1 MTPKGFRLSAVAAG
15 VKRPGR
21 LDMGLLVCD
30 GPAAAAGVFTRN
42 RVAAAPVAV
51 CRERLAR
58 GAARAVLVNSGNA
71 NACTGARGLDDARAL
86 SARAAE
92 LLDVAPDEVLP
103 CSTGV
108 IGLPLPVDRMAGA
121 LPALVEGLGDD
132 PEPFARSIMTTDTF
146 PKVSARTLSLG
157 GREVRLLGIA
167 KGAGMIR
174 PDMATMLAFLA
185 TDAPVGAEA
194 LRSAL
199 ALAADRTFN
208 RITVDGDTS
217 TNDTALVLASGLAGG
232 SPLEEDPR
240 AWDAFSSALEDVCG
254 ELARL
259 IVRDAEGGTKVV
271 EVRVRGAATEEA
283 ALAVARTIAESPLV
297 KTAVH
302 GEDPN
307 WGRIAAALGRS
318 GAYGGGPFS
327 IAIGGVP
334 VVRDGL
340 GRGPEAEAR
349 AHEQMKLPEFEIL
362 VDLEE
367 GPGEAAVTTC
377 DLSAEYVR
385 INADYRS

>member
-1 MTPKGFRLSAVAAG
+1 MTPRGFRLSAVSAG

-21 LDMGLLVCD
+21 PDMGLLVCD

-42 RVAAAPVAV
+42 RVVAAPVVV

-58 GAARAVLVNSGNA
+58 GSARAVLVNSGNA
-71 NACTGARGLDDARAL
+71 NACTGARGMDDARAL
-86 SARAAE
+86 CARAAG
-92 LLDVAPDEVLP
+92 LLGVAPDEVLP

-108 IGLPLPVDRMAGA
+108 IGLPLPADRMAAA

-132 PEPFARSIMTTDTF
+132 PGPFARSIMTTDTF
-146 PKVSARTLSLG
+146 PKVSARTLRLG

-174 PDMATMLAFLA
+174 PDMGTMLAFLA
-185 TDAPVGAEA
+185 TDAPVGPGA

-199 ALAADRTFN
+199 ALAAERTFN

-217 TNDTALVLASGLAGG
+217 TNDTALVLASGRAGG
-232 SPLEEDPR
+232 SPLEDDPR
-240 AWDAFSSALEDVCG
+240 AWDAFTGALEAVCG

-271 EVRVRGAATEEA
+271 EVRVRGAATGEA
-283 ALAVARTIAESPLV
+283 ALVIARTIAESPLV
-297 KTAVH
+297 KTAAH

-318 GAYGGGPFS
+318 GPYGGGPFS

-340 GRGPEAEAR
+340 GLGPEAEAR
-349 AHEQMKLPEFEIL
+349 AHERMKLPEFEIR

-367 GPGEAAVTTC
+367 GSGEAAVTTC